1 MKYRNSVPVV
11 ATADV
16 AATMKYYADVLGFSV
31 LFSFGSP
38 LVYAGMQRDGVQLYI
53 SQDENLADAIA
64 QQTLHPEI
72 FLWVED
78 VDAWFVQ
85 HQRNGARIIEEI
97 SDRPWDARQYV
108 IEDPNGYFIKVAQ
121 PLDDLTDAYRS

>member
-1 MKYRNSVPVV
+1 
-11 ATADV
+11 
-16 AATMKYYADVLGFSV
+16 
-31 LFSFGSP
+31 
-38 LVYAGMQRDGVQLYI
+38 MQRDGVQLYI

>member
-1 MKYRNSVPVV
+1 MKYRNSVPVI

-16 AATMKYYADVLGFSV
+16 AATMSYYASVLGFNE

-53 SQDENLADAIA
+53 SRDEDLADAIA
-64 QQTLHPEI
+64 EHGLHPEI

-78 VDAWFVQ
+78 VDAWFAQ
-85 HQRNGARIIEEI
+85 HQRRGAKIVEEI
-97 SDRPWDARQYV
+97 SDRAWDARQYV
-108 IEDPNGYFIKVAQ
+108 VEDPNGYFIKVAQ
-121 PLDDLTDAYRS
+121 PIDEIADA

>member
-1 MKYRNSVPVV
+1 MKYRNCVPVV

-16 AATMKYYADVLGFSV
+16 AATMSYYSRVLGFRK
-31 LFSFGSP
+31 LFSFGQP
-38 LVYAGMQRDGVQLYI
+38 LVYAGMQRDGAQMYI
-53 SQDENLADAIA
+53 SQDEQLADLIA
-64 QQTLHPEI
+64 ERGLHPEI

-78 VDAWFVQ
+78 VDAWFAE
-85 HQRNGARIIEEI
+85 HQRSGAKIVEEI

-121 PLDDLTDAYRS
+121 PIDEVAG

>member
-1 MKYRNSVPVV
+1 
-11 ATADV
+11 
-16 AATMKYYADVLGFSV
+16 MKYYADVLGFSE